1 VKFGFIPTEGGHFY
15 REALEEVVLG
25 EELGFDSVWMEEH
38 HGIKNHYWPSPL
50 MVLAGFAARTSRV
63 QLGTDVIVLPF
74 HHPLKVAE
82 DAAMLD
88 VISNGRLVLGVA
100 IGYRPEEF
108 AAFGQPLER
117 RGARFE
123 EQIAIIRRLWSE
135 ESVTFDGKFFKLENV
150 RMEPKPIQGG
160 NIPIYLGAWGP
171 LGMKRAATIA
181 DAWIPGPV
189 ADLPKIL
196 AAREQYHAA
205 LRAAG
210 KDPASVPQPLTR
222 EVVIAAT
229 EAKARELAE
238 RHLMVNYRDE
248 YGGGTWSHPLI
259 DSSDKATVTALDAIG
274 KDRFVVGNPDQCIE
288 KIRAFRDAVGAD
300 HFICRLFF
308 PGMPHEHIM
317 EELRLLAKEVIPAF
331 KE

>member
-1 VKFGFIPTEGGHFY
+1 VKFGFIPTEGGRFY
-15 REALEEVVLG
+15 KEALEEVVLG

-38 HGIKNHYWPSPL
+38 HGITDHYWPSPL
-50 MVLAGFAARTSRV
+50 MVLAGFATRTSRV
-63 QLGTDVIVLPF
+63 QLGTDVVVLPF

-88 VISNGRLVLGVA
+88 VISIGRLILGVA

-108 AAFGQPLER
+108 AAFGQPLEM

-135 ESVTFDGKFFKLENV
+135 ESVTFEGKHFTLNNV
-150 RMEPKPIQGG
+150 RMEPKPVQGA

-171 LGMKRAATIA
+171 IGMRRAATIA

-196 AAREQYHAA
+196 AAREQYHAE
-205 LRAAG
+205 LRKVG
-210 KDPASVPQPLTR
+210 KDPAGVPQPLTR

-229 EAKARELAE
+229 ETQARELAE
-238 RHLMVNYRDE
+238 KHLMVNYRHE
-248 YGGGTWSHPLI
+248 YGGGTWNHPLI
-259 DSSDKATVTALDAIG
+259 DSSDKVTVSALDAIG
-274 KDRFVVGNPDQCIE
+274 KDRFVVGTPDQCID
-288 KIRAFRDAVGAD
+288 KIKMFQQATGAD

-317 EELRLLAKEVIPAF
+317 QELRLLAKEVMPAF
-331 KE
+331 KS

>member
-1 VKFGFIPTEGGHFY
+1 MKFGFIPTEGGAFY
-15 REALEEVVLG
+15 KEALEEVVLG

-38 HGIKNHYWPSPL
+38 HGIKNHYWPSPQ
-50 MVLAGFAARTSRV
+50 MVLAGFATRTSRV
-63 QLGTDVIVLPF
+63 QLGTDVVVLPF

-88 VISNGRLVLGVA
+88 VISNGRLILGVA
-100 IGYRPEEF
+100 IGYRPEEL
-108 AAFGQPLER
+108 AAFGIDPTT

-123 EQIAIIRRLWSE
+123 EQIAIMRRLWSE
-135 ESVTFDGKFFKLENV
+135 ESVTFEGKHFTLENV
-150 RMEPKPIQGG
+150 RMEPKPIQGA

-171 LGMKRAATIA
+171 IGMRRAATLA

-196 AAREQYHAA
+196 AAREQYHAE
-205 LRAAG
+205 LRKAG
-210 KDPASVPQPLTR
+210 KDPTRVPQPLTR

-229 EAKARELAE
+229 EERARELAE
-238 RHLMVNYRDE
+238 RHLMVNYAHE
-248 YGGGTWSHPLI
+248 YGGGTWNHPLI
-259 DSSDKATVTALDAIG
+259 DSSDRATVTALDAIG
-274 KDRFVVGNPDQCIE
+274 KDRFVVGNPEQCIE
-288 KIRAFRDAVGAD
+288 KIRAFQQATGAD

-317 EELRLLAKEVIPAF
+317 EELRLLAHEVIPAF
-331 KE
+331 KN

>member
-1 VKFGFIPTEGGHFY
+1 MKFGFIPTEGGHFY

-50 MVLAGFAARTSRV
+50 AVLAGFAARTSRV
-63 QLGTDVIVLPF
+63 QLGTDVVVLPF

-82 DAAMLD
+82 DAAMVD
-88 VISNGRLVLGVA
+88 VISNGRLILGVA

-123 EQIAIIRRLWSE
+123 EQVEIIRRLWSE
-135 ESVTFDGKFFKLENV
+135 ESVSFDGKFFKLDNV
-150 RMEPKPIQGG
+150 RMEPKPIQGA
-160 NIPIYLGAWGP
+160 NLPIYLGAWGP

-210 KDPASVPQPLTR
+210 KDPATVPQPLTR

-238 RHLMVNYRDE
+238 EHLMVNYRHE
-248 YGGGTWSHPLI
+248 YGGGTWNHPLI

-274 KDRFVVGNPDQCIE
+274 KDRFVVGTPDQCIE
-288 KIRAFRDAVGAD
+288 KIRMFRDAVGAD

-317 EELRLLAKEVIPAF
+317 EELRLLAKEVMPAF
-331 KE
+331 KD

>member
-1 VKFGFIPTEGGHFY
+1 M
-15 REALEEVVLG
+15 LG

-50 MVLAGFAARTSRV
+50 MVLAGFATRTSRV

-88 VISNGRLVLGVA
+88 VISNGRLILGVA

-108 AAFGQPLER
+108 AAVRRSRSRR

-123 EQIAIIRRLWSE
+123 EQVAIMRRLWTE
-135 ESVTFDGKFFKLENV
+135 ESVTFEGKFFQLENV
-150 RMEPKPIQGG
+150 RMEPKPSRRGG
-160 NIPIYLGAWGP
+160 IPIWLGAWGP

-189 ADLPKIL
+189 ADLPKML
-196 AAREQYHAA
+196 WP
-205 LRAAG
+205 
-210 KDPASVPQPLTR
+210 PASSTTPRSARPARTRPTVPQPLTR

-259 DSSDKATVTALDAIG
+259 DSSDKATVDRARRDRQ
-274 KDRFVVGNPDQCIE
+274 DRFVVGTPDQCIE
-288 KIRAFRDAVGAD
+288 KIRMFRDAVGAD

-331 KE
+331 KD

>member
-25 EELGFDSVWMEEH
+25 EELGFDSIWMEEH

-135 ESVTFDGKFFKLENV
+135 ETVTYDGKFFQLENV
-150 RMEPKPIQGG
+150 RMEPKPIQGA
-160 NIPIYLGAWGP
+160 NVPIYLGAWGP

-196 AAREQYHAA
+196 AAREQYHTA

-229 EAKARELAE
+229 EEKARELAE
-238 RHLMVNYRDE
+238 KHLMVNYRHE
-248 YGGGTWSHPLI
+248 YGGGTWNHPLI

-331 KE
+331 KD